1 MIIFKTI
8 KSGDVI
14 ELMLSGENALLLTT
28 ISGTI
33 VNVISG
39 LFFCFIDMRL
49 RLRGKKGNMRQIRV
63 YRRALAGHETASF
76 HFHGGIWLLM
86 NMEDIIIIG

>member
-39 LFFCFIDMRL
+39 LFFLLYRYAIKTERE
-49 RLRGKKGNMRQIRV
+49 KGE
-63 YRRALAGHETASF
+63 HEA
-76 HFHGGIWLLM
+76 
-86 NMEDIIIIG
+86 N